1 MARKDLNKK
10 IESAALETTKL
21 VNKLNELKT
30 AGQTSTAEFIKLADE
45 AKKQLA
51 TLSKLSTAIKNSFA
65 QTDNVK
71 QFNEDVKK
79 VGSNIQKVTK
89 VQTDSS
95 KVVEKEEK
103 KALQRREKIQKA
115 WDLRKS
121 KRLQEEETKKKKF
134 LQEEQARKKRQ
145 LDNIEREE
153 IRKFKARTKRLKD
166 EQKAQE
172 AEARKR
178 DFGGGF
184 RAQLTPRAIGGAL
197 GSLTKYLG
205 LYKLVALA
213 GQAFNKVVVESVKIA
228 IDFEKELANLGAIA
242 GATSEEVGKLKDA
255 ALDAAGTTTF
265 TASEIVGLQ
274 VALSKLGFSADQ
286 VVASTKAIAFAAQAL
301 GEDLDKVATL
311 VGKSINQF
319 GLLAEESAIVAD
331 TLVTT
336 INNSALSLES
346 FGTAIQY
353 VGPLASELGFGF
365 QETAAAMGILAD
377 NGFTASRVGTGL
389 RGIFTELGKTS
400 ADVRREIEKLAER
413 NLSLAEAV
421 ELVGKRN
428 AAQLLVLTRNIE
440 LLNSSSDAY
449 YEQGRA
455 IESAAKQI
463 DTVSGR
469 LQLLSSR
476 YNEVQISIGDAIL
489 KTEFFTNVLKFLSPV
504 VNQTIE
510 GFKAFRNVGL
520 REFNKDVGEAADG
533 TDSYLVALK
542 TLAEQSGP
550 LQRDFQRIL
559 YALES
564 GNTKNIYKTA
574 EGMYVLSDAFRNVVG
589 DDALIQLE
597 GYLDLLNEATEAEL
611 KNREAVAGREGVDE
625 VFKSRIEGLIDA
637 QSRGIDITA
646 AATEESEKALT
657 MIKSYNDALDD
668 SNDLSNLDRI
678 LIEAQREQAQKY
690 LNVLSNLLGVQKNL
704 NDENKTDIQQRKFS
718 LRDYEQQLDNLDA
731 EYDKLKKL
739 NELKGDEI
747 STGSALLLINKS
759 KVDIYDEMINR
770 LGATKTSI
778 DEEIDATDKS
788 TDAGR
793 KKVKVHEKEIEQLD
807 KLIEKYKEKK
817 EALTEDLGVMEE
829 IFSQGEKDLK
839 QAQQIDA
846 GESGGV
852 FARFK
857 KGAIQA
863 AGEAKIEAQTQIIN
877 RLSAQLLEAA
887 GDDPI
892 LKQIAEEYIKGLE
905 VELGATAGEIE
916 WGEILAELNKA
927 LSAAVQDYNE
937 TSLQNKKAYLN
948 QELDAIKDKY
958 QVEEDI
964 LKASLN
970 NQLITESQYRVK
982 QQELRKKQ
990 LIEEDNI
997 KRQIFEQ
1004 EKKSD
1009 LRNTTI
1015 ETLEALASNALN
1027 NFERYDT
1034 ISAGINT
1041 TIGYGI
1047 ILGAGAAKA
1056 DAIRRREYVGAKFED
1071 GGIVE
1076 GPSHAQ
1082 GGIPFS
1088 VQGQGGYEMEGGE
1101 FIVNKKASS
1110 LHRQLLE
1117 SINNSVK
1124 PNSAI
1129 QPMKFATG
1137 GIVTNNVSNVTG
1149 TAKESVDYLKAI
1161 ADATTSTAI
1170 QSSKPVRAFV
1180 TERDLRTSDTERK
1193 LRDRNSRL

>member
-10 IESAALETTKL
+10 IETAVVETSKL
-21 VNKLNELKT
+21 VNKLNELKA
-30 AGQTSTAEFIKLADE
+30 AGTKGTAEFIKLAEE
-45 AKKQLA
+45 AQKQLA
-51 TLSKLSTAIKNSFA
+51 TLSKLSTAIKNSFS
-65 QTDNVK
+65 QTGNVK

-79 VGSNIQKVTK
+79 VGQNITKVTK
-89 VQTDSS
+89 VQKDST
-95 KVVEKEEK
+95 KVVEDAEK
-103 KALQRREKIQKA
+103 KSLQRRERIQKA
-115 WDLRKS
+115 WDSRKA
-121 KRLQEEETKKKKF
+121 KRLQEQESKKKKAD
-134 LQEEQARKKRQ
+134 QDEETRRKRV
-145 LDNIEREE
+145 LSNIEKEE
-153 IRKFKARTKRLKD
+153 IRKFKARVQRLKK
-166 EQKAQE
+166 EQKE
-172 AEARKR
+172 REDAEKRR

-184 RAQLTPRAIGGAL
+184 RAQFTGRALGGAL
-197 GSLTKYLG
+197 GSLTKFLG
-205 LYKLVALA
+205 IYKLLA
-213 GQAFNKVVVESVKIA
+213 FAGDAFNKVIVDSVKIS
-228 IDFEKELANLGAIA
+228 IDFEKELANLGAVA
-242 GATSEEVGKLKDA
+242 GATSEEVSQLRDA
-255 ALDAAGTTTF
+255 ALDVAGSTTF
-265 TASEIVGLQ
+265 TASEIVQMQ
-274 VALSKLGFSADQ
+274 VALSKLGFEAGQ
-286 VVASTKAIAFAAQAL
+286 VVTATRSIAFAAQAL
-301 GEDLDKVATL
+301 GENLDKTATL
-311 VGKSINQF
+311 IGKVINQF
-319 GLLAEESAIVAD
+319 GLLAEETNLVAD

-365 QETAAAMGILAD
+365 QETAAAMAVLAD

-400 ADVRREIEKLAER
+400 ADVKKEIEELAAR

-428 AAQLLVLTRNIE
+428 AAQLLTLTRNIE
-440 LLNSSSDAY
+440 LLKEGNNQYS
-449 YEQGRA
+449 EQGRA

-463 DTVSGR
+463 DTVSGQ

-476 YNEVQISIGDAIL
+476 YNEVQVNIGNAIIQT
-489 KTEFFTNVLKFLSPV
+489 KAFESVLNFLSPRV
-504 VNQTIE
+504 AETVA
-510 GFKAFRNVGL
+510 GFKAFREVGTGN
-520 REFNKDVGEAADG
+520 FNQGVEAVADG
-533 TDSYLVALK
+533 AEASFIAIDQLSKVA
-542 TLAEQSGP
+542 GP
-550 LQRDFQRIL
+550 LQDDFERLAYQVRSGGVAFDEYGNVVASQNLLDTLDPETIKTWAGYVQL
-559 YALES
+559 LEDA
-564 GNTKNIYKTA
+564 KKTELERRKAA
-574 EGMYVLSDAFRNVVG
+574 EGRSTIDSIFKDEV
-589 DDALIQLE
+589 DALTQ
-597 GYLDLLNEATEAEL
+597 
-611 KNREAVAGREGVDE
+611 
-625 VFKSRIEGLIDA
+625 A
-637 QSRGIDITA
+637 QKEGIDITA
-646 AATEESEKALT
+646 KANAEAEKAQVLLD
-657 MIKSYNDALDD
+657 SYNATLRDRK
-668 SNDLSNLDRI
+668 DLTNEERI
-678 LIEAQREQAQKY
+678 EIEAMQSQTQLYINK
-690 LNVLSNLLGVQKNL
+690 LSNLLGVQKNL
-704 NDENKTDIQQRKFS
+704 NDANEKSFEQRKFS

-747 STGSALLLINKS
+747 STGSALLIINKS

-778 DEEIDATDKS
+778 EGEIKATDQS

-793 KKVKVHEKEIEQLD
+793 KKVKVHEKEIDQLD

-817 EALTEDLGVMEE
+817 GALTEDLGIMEQ
-829 IFSQGEKDLK
+829 IFAQGEKDLK

-863 AGEAKIEAQTQIIN
+863 AGEAKIEAQTAIIN
-877 RLSAQLLEAA
+877 RLSEQLLEAA

-892 LKQIAEEYIKGLE
+892 LRQIAEEYIAGLK
-905 VELGATAGEIE
+905 VELGAVAGKIE
-916 WGEILAELNKA
+916 WGEVLAELNKA
-927 LSAAVQDYNE
+927 LSTAVQDYNE
-937 TSLQNKKAYLN
+937 TALQNKKAYLN
-948 QELDAIKDKY
+948 QELEAIKSKY
-958 QVEEDI
+958 EIEEDI
-964 LKASLN
+964 LKSSLN
-970 NQLITESQYRVK
+970 NRLITESQYRVK
-982 QQELRKKQ
+982 QEELRRKQ
-990 LIEEDNI
+990 LQEEDDV

-1027 NFERYDT
+1027 NFDRYDT
-1034 ISAGINT
+1034 ITAGINT

-1056 DAIRRREYVGAKFED
+1056 DAIRRREYVGAKFEE
-1071 GGIVE
+1071 GGMVE

-1082 GGIPFS
+1082 GGIPFT

-1124 PNSAI
+1124 PNASI

-1137 GIVTNNVSNVTG
+1137 GVVNNNINNVSATSQ
-1149 TAKESVDYLKAI
+1149 ESVNYLKAI

-1180 TERDLRTSDTERK
+1180 TDRDLRTSDTERK

>member
-10 IESAALETTKL
+10 IETAVVETSKL
-21 VNKLNELKT
+21 VNKLNELKA
-30 AGQTSTAEFIKLADE
+30 AGTKGTAEFIKLAEE
-45 AKKQLA
+45 AKKQLE
-51 TLSKLSTAIKNSFA
+51 TLGKLSTAIKNSFS
-65 QTDNVK
+65 QTGNVK

-79 VGSNIQKVTK
+79 VGQNITKVTK
-89 VQTDSS
+89 VQKDST
-95 KVVEKEEK
+95 KVVEDAEK
-103 KALQRREKIQKA
+103 KSLQRRERIQKA
-115 WDLRKS
+115 WDSRKA
-121 KRLQEEETKKKKF
+121 KRLQEQERKKKKADRD
-134 LQEEQARKKRQ
+134 EETRRKRV

-153 IRKFKARTKRLKD
+153 IRKFKARFQRLKQ
-166 EQKAQE
+166 EQKERE
-172 AEARKR
+172 AAEKRR

-184 RAQLTPRAIGGAL
+184 RAQFTGRALGGAL
-197 GSLTKYLG
+197 GSLTKFLG
-205 LYKLVALA
+205 IYKLLA
-213 GQAFNKVVVESVKIA
+213 FAGEAFNKVFVESVKVA

-242 GATSEEVGKLKDA
+242 GATSEEVDRLKAA
-255 ALDAAGTTTF
+255 ALDTAGTTTF

-274 VALSKLGFSADQ
+274 VALSKLGFTSDQ
-286 VVASTKAIAFAAQAL
+286 VVASTKSIAFAAQAL
-301 GEDLDKVATL
+301 GESLDKVATL
-311 VGKSINQF
+311 TGKAINQF
-319 GLLAEESAIVAD
+319 GLLAEESGIVAD

-365 QETAAAMGILAD
+365 QETAAAMAVLAD

-440 LLNSSSDAY
+440 LLDDSSNAY

-469 LQLLSSR
+469 LQLLASR
-476 YNEVQISIGDAIL
+476 YNEVQINIGDAIL
-489 KTEFFTNVLKFLSPV
+489 KTEFFTSVLKFLSPV
-504 VNQTIE
+504 VAQTVE
-510 GFKAFRNVGL
+510 GFKVFRKVGL
-520 REFNKDVGEAADG
+520 REFNKDVSEAADG
-533 TDSYLVALK
+533 SDSFLVALE
-542 TLAEQSGP
+542 TLSKQSGP
-550 LQRDFQRIL
+550 LQRDFRRIFNQIRDGGDGIEKIANGR
-559 YALES
+559 YAISDTFRAIGNNEDALEQLN
-564 GNTKNIYKTA
+564 G
-574 EGMYVLSDAFRNVVG
+574 YVE
-589 DDALIQLE
+589 I
-597 GYLDLLNEATEAEL
+597 LNEATDAEI
-611 KNREAVAGREGVDE
+611 KNREAVAGREGVDD
-625 VFKSRIEGLIDA
+625 VFKLRIEGLIDA
-637 QSRGIDITA
+637 QSRGVDITA
-646 AATEESEKALT
+646 AATKEAEKAMI
-657 MIKSYNDALDD
+657 MIKAYSDALDD
-668 SNDLSNLDRI
+668 NNELSDLDRI
-678 LIEAQREQAQKY
+678 LIEAQKEQAQKH

-731 EYDKLKKL
+731 EYEKLKKL

-747 STGSALLLINKS
+747 STGSALLIINKS
-759 KVDIYDEMINR
+759 KVDIYDEMIGR
-770 LGATKTSI
+770 LNATKTSI
-778 DEEIDATDKS
+778 EGEIKATDQS

-817 EALTEDLGVMEE
+817 GALSEDLGVMEQ
-829 IFSQGEKDLK
+829 IFTQGEKDLK

-857 KGAIQA
+857 KGALKA
-863 AGEAKIEAQTQIIN
+863 AGEAKIEAQTAIIN
-877 RLSAQLLEAA
+877 RLSEQLLEAA

-892 LKQIAEEYIKGLE
+892 LRQIAEEYIAGLK
-905 VELGATAGEIE
+905 VELGAVAGKIE
-916 WGEILAELNKA
+916 WGEVLAELNKA
-927 LSAAVQDYNE
+927 LSTAVQDYNE
-937 TSLQNKKAYLN
+937 TALQNKKAYLN
-948 QELDAIKDKY
+948 QELEAIKSKY
-958 QVEEDI
+958 EIEEDI
-964 LKASLN
+964 LKSSLN

-982 QQELRKKQ
+982 QEELRRKQ
-990 LIEEDNI
+990 LQEEDDV

-1027 NFERYDT
+1027 NFDRYDT
-1034 ISAGINT
+1034 ITAGINT

-1056 DAIRRREYVGAKFED
+1056 DAIRRREYVGAKFEE
-1071 GGIVE
+1071 GGMVE

-1082 GGIPFS
+1082 GGVPFT

-1124 PNSAI
+1124 PNASI

-1137 GIVTNNVSNVTG
+1137 GVVNNSINNVSATSQ
-1149 TAKESVDYLKAI
+1149 ESVNYLKAI

-1170 QSSKPVRAFV
+1170 QTSKPVRAFV
-1180 TERDLRTSDTERK
+1180 TDRDLRTSDTERK

>member
-10 IESAALETTKL
+10 IETAVVETSKL
-21 VNKLNELKT
+21 VNKLNELKA
-30 AGQTSTAEFIKLADE
+30 AGTKGTAEFIKLAEE
-45 AKKQLA
+45 AKKQLE
-51 TLSKLSTAIKNSFA
+51 TLGKLSTAIKNSFS
-65 QTDNVK
+65 QTGNVK

-79 VGSNIQKVTK
+79 VGQNITKVTK
-89 VQTDSS
+89 VQKDST
-95 KVVEKEEK
+95 KVVEDAEK
-103 KALQRREKIQKA
+103 KSLQRRERIQKA
-115 WDLRKS
+115 WDSRKA
-121 KRLQEEETKKKKF
+121 KRLQEEERKKKKAD
-134 LQEEQARKKRQ
+134 QDEETRRKRV
-145 LDNIEREE
+145 LSNIEKEE
-153 IRKFKARTKRLKD
+153 IRKFKARVQRLKQ
-166 EQKAQE
+166 EQKEQE
-172 AEARKR
+172 AAEKRR

-184 RAQLTPRAIGGAL
+184 RAQFTGRALGGAL
-197 GSLTKYLG
+197 GSLTKFLG
-205 LYKLVALA
+205 IYKLLSFA
-213 GQAFNKVVVESVKIA
+213 GDAFNKVVVDSVKVA

-242 GATSEEVGKLKDA
+242 GATSEEVDRLKAA
-255 ALDAAGTTTF
+255 ALETAGTTTF

-274 VALSKLGFSADQ
+274 VSLSKLGFTSDQ
-286 VVASTKAIAFAAQAL
+286 VVASTKSIAFAAQAL
-301 GEDLDKVATL
+301 GESLDKVATL
-311 VGKSINQF
+311 TGKAINQF
-319 GLLAEESAIVAD
+319 GLLAEESGLVAD

-365 QETAAAMGILAD
+365 RETAAAMAVLAD

-413 NLSLAEAV
+413 NISLAEAV
-421 ELVGKRN
+421 DLVGKRN

-440 LLNSSSDAY
+440 LLNDSSNAY

-469 LQLLSSR
+469 LQLLASR
-476 YNEVQISIGDAIL
+476 YNEVQINIGDAIL
-489 KTEFFTNVLKFLSPV
+489 KTEFFTSVLKFLSPV

-533 TDSYLVALK
+533 VDSYLVAVR
-542 TLAEQSGP
+542 TLANQSGP
-550 LQRDFQRIL
+550 LQKDFQRIL
-559 YALES
+559 YSLDNN
-564 GNTKNIYKTA
+564 NTKNIYKTA
-574 EGMYVLSDAFRNVVG
+574 EGMYVLSDSFRNAVG
-589 DDALIQLE
+589 EDAIIQLE
-597 GYLDLLNEATEAEL
+597 GYIGLLNEARETEI
-611 KNREAVAGREGVDE
+611 KNREAVAGRKGVDD
-625 VFKSRIEGLIDA
+625 VFKLRIEGLIDA
-637 QSRGIDITA
+637 QSRGVDITA
-646 AATEESEKALT
+646 AATKEAEKAMI
-657 MIKSYNDALDD
+657 MIKAYSDALDD
-668 SNDLSNLDRI
+668 NNELSDLDRI
-678 LIEAQREQAQKY
+678 LIEAQKEQAQKH

-731 EYDKLKKL
+731 EYEKLKKL

-747 STGSALLLINKS
+747 STGSALLIINKS
-759 KVDIYDEMINR
+759 KVDIYDEMIGR
-770 LGATKTSI
+770 LNATKTSI
-778 DEEIDATDKS
+778 EGEIKATDQS

-817 EALTEDLGVMEE
+817 GALSEDLGVMEQ
-829 IFSQGEKDLK
+829 IFTQGEKDLK

-857 KGAIQA
+857 KGAIKA
-863 AGEAKIEAQTQIIN
+863 AGEAKIEAQTAIIN
-877 RLSAQLLEAA
+877 RLSEQLLEAA

-892 LKQIAEEYIKGLE
+892 LRQIAEEYIAGLK
-905 VELGATAGEIE
+905 VELGAVAGKIE
-916 WGEILAELNKA
+916 WGEVLAELNKA
-927 LSAAVQDYNE
+927 LSTAVQDYNE
-937 TSLQNKKAYLN
+937 TALQNKRAYLN
-948 QELDAIKDKY
+948 QELEAIKSKY
-958 QVEEDI
+958 EVEEDI
-964 LKASLN
+964 LKSSLN

-982 QQELRKKQ
+982 QEELRKKQ
-990 LIEEDNI
+990 LQEEDDV

-1027 NFERYDT
+1027 NFDRYDT
-1034 ISAGINT
+1034 ITAGINT

-1056 DAIRRREYVGAKFED
+1056 DAIRRREYVGAKFEQ
-1071 GGIVE
+1071 GGMVE

-1082 GGIPFS
+1082 GGVPFT
-1088 VQGQGGYEMEGGE
+1088 VQGRGGYEMEGGE

-1110 LHRQLLE
+1110 MHRQLLE
-1117 SINNSVK
+1117 SINNST
-1124 PNSAI
+1124 
-1129 QPMKFATG
+1129 KFATG
-1137 GIVTNNVSNVTG
+1137 GVVNNSINNVSATSQ
-1149 TAKESVDYLKAI
+1149 ESVNYLKAI

-1170 QSSKPVRAFV
+1170 QTSKPVRAFV
-1180 TERDLRTSDTERK
+1180 TDRDLRTSDTERK

>member
-10 IESAALETTKL
+10 IETAVVETSKL
-21 VNKLNELKT
+21 VNKLNELKA
-30 AGQTSTAEFIKLADE
+30 AGTKGTAEFIKLAEE
-45 AKKQLA
+45 AKKQLE
-51 TLSKLSTAIKNSFA
+51 TLGKLSTAIKNSFS
-65 QTDNVK
+65 QTGNVK

-79 VGSNIQKVTK
+79 VGQNITKVTK
-89 VQTDSS
+89 VQKDST
-95 KVVEKEEK
+95 KVVEDAEK
-103 KALQRREKIQKA
+103 KSLQRRERIQKA
-115 WDLRKS
+115 WDSRKA
-121 KRLQEEETKKKKF
+121 KRLQEEERKKKKAD
-134 LQEEQARKKRQ
+134 QDEETRRKRV
-145 LDNIEREE
+145 LSNIEKEE
-153 IRKFKARTKRLKD
+153 IRKFKARVQRLKQ
-166 EQKAQE
+166 EQKEQE
-172 AEARKR
+172 AAEKRR

-184 RAQLTPRAIGGAL
+184 RAQFTGRALGGAL
-197 GSLTKYLG
+197 GSLTKFLG
-205 LYKLVALA
+205 IYKLLSFA
-213 GQAFNKVVVESVKIA
+213 GDAFNKVVVDSVKVA

-242 GATSEEVGKLKDA
+242 GATSEEVDRLKAA
-255 ALDAAGTTTF
+255 ALETAGTTTF

-274 VALSKLGFSADQ
+274 VSLSKLGFTSDQ
-286 VVASTKAIAFAAQAL
+286 VVASTKSIAFAAQAL
-301 GEDLDKVATL
+301 GESLDKVATL
-311 VGKSINQF
+311 TGKAINQF
-319 GLLAEESAIVAD
+319 GLLAEESGLVAD

-365 QETAAAMGILAD
+365 RETAAAMAVLAD

-413 NLSLAEAV
+413 NISLAEAV
-421 ELVGKRN
+421 DLVGKRN

-440 LLNSSSDAY
+440 LLNDSSNAY

-469 LQLLSSR
+469 LQLLASR
-476 YNEVQISIGDAIL
+476 YNEVQINIGDAIL
-489 KTEFFTNVLKFLSPV
+489 KTEFFTSVLKFLSPV

-533 TDSYLVALK
+533 VDSYLVAVR
-542 TLAEQSGP
+542 TLANQSGP
-550 LQRDFQRIL
+550 LQKDFQRIL
-559 YALES
+559 YSLDNN
-564 GNTKNIYKTA
+564 NTKNIYKTA
-574 EGMYVLSDAFRNVVG
+574 EGMYVLSDSFRNAVG
-589 DDALIQLE
+589 EDAIIQLE
-597 GYLDLLNEATEAEL
+597 GYIGLLNEARETEI
-611 KNREAVAGREGVDE
+611 KNREAVAGRKGVDD
-625 VFKSRIEGLIDA
+625 VFKLRIEGLIDA
-637 QSRGIDITA
+637 QSRGVDITA
-646 AATEESEKALT
+646 AATKEAEKAMI
-657 MIKSYNDALDD
+657 MIKAYSDALDD
-668 SNDLSNLDRI
+668 NNELSDLDRI
-678 LIEAQREQAQKY
+678 LIEAQKEQAQKH

-731 EYDKLKKL
+731 EYEKLKKL

-747 STGSALLLINKS
+747 STGSALLIINKS
-759 KVDIYDEMINR
+759 KVDIYDEMIGR
-770 LGATKTSI
+770 LNATKTSI
-778 DEEIDATDKS
+778 EGEIKATDQS

-817 EALTEDLGVMEE
+817 GALSEDLGVMEQ
-829 IFSQGEKDLK
+829 IFTQGEKDLK

-857 KGAIQA
+857 KGAIKA
-863 AGEAKIEAQTQIIN
+863 AGEAKIEAQTAIIN
-877 RLSAQLLEAA
+877 RLSEQLLEAA

-892 LKQIAEEYIKGLE
+892 LRQIAEEYIAGLK
-905 VELGATAGEIE
+905 VELGAVAGKIE
-916 WGEILAELNKA
+916 WGEVLAELNKA
-927 LSAAVQDYNE
+927 LSTAVQDYNE
-937 TSLQNKKAYLN
+937 TALQNKRAYLN
-948 QELDAIKDKY
+948 QELEAIKSKY
-958 QVEEDI
+958 EVEEDI
-964 LKASLN
+964 LKSSLN

-982 QQELRKKQ
+982 QEELRKKQ
-990 LIEEDNI
+990 LQEEDDV

-1027 NFERYDT
+1027 NFDRYDT
-1034 ISAGINT
+1034 ITAGINT

-1056 DAIRRREYVGAKFED
+1056 DAIRRREYVGAKFEQ
-1071 GGIVE
+1071 GGMVE

-1082 GGIPFS
+1082 GGVPFT
-1088 VQGQGGYEMEGGE
+1088 VQGRGGYEMEGGE

-1110 LHRQLLE
+1110 MHRQLLE
-1117 SINNSVK
+1117 NINNST
-1124 PNSAI
+1124 
-1129 QPMKFATG
+1129 KFATG
-1137 GIVTNNVSNVTG
+1137 GIVSSTVVNNNTSS
-1149 TAKESVDYLKAI
+1149 ESVNYLKAI
-1161 ADATTSTAI
+1161 AEATTSTAI
-1170 QSSKPVRAFV
+1170 QTSKPVRAFV
-1180 TERDLRTSDTERK
+1180 TDRDLRTSDTERK

>member
-10 IESAALETTKL
+10 IETAVVETSKL
-21 VNKLNELKT
+21 VNKLNELKA
-30 AGQTSTAEFIKLADE
+30 AGTKGTAEFIKLAEE
-45 AKKQLA
+45 AQKQLA
-51 TLSKLSTAIKNSFA
+51 TLSKLSTAIKNSFS
-65 QTDNVK
+65 QTGNVK

-79 VGSNIQKVTK
+79 VGQNITKVTK
-89 VQTDSS
+89 VQKDST
-95 KVVEKEEK
+95 KVVEDAEK
-103 KALQRREKIQKA
+103 KSLQRRERIQKA
-115 WDLRKS
+115 WDSRKA
-121 KRLQEEETKKKKF
+121 KRLQEEERKKKKAD
-134 LQEEQARKKRQ
+134 QDEETRRKRV
-145 LDNIEREE
+145 LSNIEKEE
-153 IRKFKARTKRLKD
+153 IRKFKARVQRLKQ
-166 EQKAQE
+166 EQKEQE
-172 AEARKR
+172 AAEKRR

-184 RAQLTPRAIGGAL
+184 RAQFTGRALGGAL
-197 GSLTKYLG
+197 GSLTKFLG
-205 LYKLVALA
+205 IYKLLA
-213 GQAFNKVVVESVKIA
+213 FAGDAFNKVIVDSVKIS
-228 IDFEKELANLGAIA
+228 IDFEKELANLGAVA
-242 GATSEEVGKLKDA
+242 GATSEEVSQLRDA
-255 ALDAAGTTTF
+255 ALDVAGSTTF
-265 TASEIVGLQ
+265 TASEIVQMQ
-274 VALSKLGFSADQ
+274 VALSKLGFEAGQ
-286 VVASTKAIAFAAQAL
+286 VVTATRSIAFAAQAL
-301 GEDLDKVATL
+301 GENLDKTATL
-311 VGKSINQF
+311 IGKVINQF
-319 GLLAEESAIVAD
+319 GLLAEETNLVAD

-365 QETAAAMGILAD
+365 QETAAAMAVLAD

-400 ADVRREIEKLAER
+400 ADVKKEIEELAAR

-428 AAQLLVLTRNIE
+428 AAQLLTLTRNIE
-440 LLNSSSDAY
+440 LLKEGNTQYS
-449 YEQGRA
+449 EQGRA

-463 DTVSGR
+463 DTVSGQ

-476 YNEVQISIGDAIL
+476 YNEVQVNIGNAIIQT
-489 KTEFFTNVLKFLSPV
+489 KAFESVLNFLSPRV
-504 VNQTIE
+504 AETVA
-510 GFKAFRNVGL
+510 GFKAFREVGTGN
-520 REFNKDVGEAADG
+520 FNQGVEAVADG
-533 TDSYLVALK
+533 AEASFIAIDQLSKVA
-542 TLAEQSGP
+542 GP
-550 LQRDFQRIL
+550 LQDDFERLAYQVKAGGVAFDEYGNVVARQDIL
-559 YALES
+559 DTLDPDTIKTWSGYVQLLEDA
-564 GNTKNIYKTA
+564 KKTEIERRTAA
-574 EGMYVLSDAFRNVVG
+574 EGRSTIDSIF
-589 DDALIQLE
+589 
-597 GYLDLLNEATEAEL
+597 
-611 KNREAVAGREGVDE
+611 KDE
-625 VFKSRIEGLIDA
+625 VEALNQA
-637 QSRGIDITA
+637 QKEGIDITA
-646 AATEESEKALT
+646 KANAEAEKAQVLLDGYNATLRDRKVLT
-657 MIKSYNDALDD
+657 NEE
-668 SNDLSNLDRI
+668 RI
-678 LIEAQREQAQKY
+678 EIEAMQSQTQLYINK
-690 LNVLSNLLGVQKNL
+690 LSNLLGVQKNL
-704 NDENKTDIQQRKFS
+704 NDANKKDFEQRKFS

-739 NELKGDEI
+739 NELKGDEV
-747 STGSALLLINKS
+747 STGSALLIINKS
-759 KVDIYDEMINR
+759 KVDIYDEMIGR
-770 LGATKTSI
+770 LNATKTSI
-778 DEEIDATDKS
+778 EGEIKATDQS

-793 KKVKVHEKEIEQLD
+793 KKVKVHKKEIEQLD

-817 EALTEDLGVMEE
+817 GALSEDLGVMEQ
-829 IFSQGEKDLK
+829 IFAQGEKDLK

-857 KGAIQA
+857 KGAIKA

-892 LKQIAEEYIKGLE
+892 LKQIAEEYIKGLK

-916 WGEILAELNKA
+916 WGEVLAELNKA